1 MDLIQNSISLLGGH
15 VRVDQSFIDGQI
27 YFRKGDV
34 AIAAGTLIEGIGNKF
49 SDLDMYV
56 FTEERRSCEEI
67 AYRQHHRVLSVD
79 RDILSETSRGKQV
92 FLIHTVVPNSG
103 VKIDVEF
110 DTFAEVEALFDQVKS
125 IYDYACNNLVLLT
138 KVLTVRQQNLIH
150 RLFNCLVLRNEPR
163 FQELLGGISRW
174 QYCYVAY
181 RWFASDF
188 SVLLDLMG
196 AWDKQEID
204 RSVDLARENLIQ
216 QMSAYLHLVG
226 STNLRRKWLLT
237 YLHQLPVPDAI
248 RFRFLNLFYMTGVTD
263 RRSKEQFV
271 FSTLDLIDEIQ
282 EASREKLLDNPYFP
296 SGRAA
301 LDTLHAN
308 CFGSAATS
316 DYGETEYRYRS
327 RVYEEG
333 VKPTRLLLTDGI

>member
-1 MDLIQNSISLLGGH
+1 MDLTENRIRLLGGR
-15 VRVDQSFIDGQI
+15 VSVDQAFIDNQI
-27 YFRKGDV
+27 YLRDGDI

-56 FTEERRSCEEI
+56 FTEERRACEEVI
-67 AYRQHHRVLSVD
+67 YRQHHRVLSVE
-79 RDILSETSRGKQV
+79 RDILNETSRGKQV
-92 FLIHTVVPNSG
+92 FLVHTVVPNSG
-103 VKIDVEF
+103 VKVDVEF
-110 DTFAEVEALFDQVKS
+110 DTFAEVEALFDQVKT

-163 FQELLGGISRW
+163 FQQLMGGISRW

-196 AWDKQEID
+196 AWDKREID

-226 STNLRRKWLLT
+226 STNVRRKWLLT
-237 YLHQLPVPDAI
+237 YLDQLPVPDAI
-248 RFRFLNLFYMTGVTD
+248 RARFLNLFYMTGVSD
-263 RRSKEQFV
+263 HRSKEQFV
-271 FSTLDLIDEIQ
+271 FDTLDLVDDIQ
-282 EASREKLLDNPYFP
+282 EASREKLLANPYFP
-296 SGRAA
+296 AGRAA

-316 DYGETEYRYRS
+316 DYAETEYRYRS

-333 VKPTRLLLTDGI
+333 VKPTRLLLIDGI